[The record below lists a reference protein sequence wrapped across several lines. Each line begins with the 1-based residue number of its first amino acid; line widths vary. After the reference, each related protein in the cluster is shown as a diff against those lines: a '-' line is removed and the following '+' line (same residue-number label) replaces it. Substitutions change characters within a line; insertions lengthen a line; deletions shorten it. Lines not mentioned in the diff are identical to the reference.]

1 MLISMFRIFDSLGK
15 DFRFAL
21 RQLWKRPGFTITAV
35 LVLALGLGANA
46 AIFSVVNA
54 VLLEPLP
61 FARPE
66 SLMGLFERD
75 PVPNA
80 PYNNVAV
87 ANYLDWRRDT
97 TTFAQIAAAK
107 EVAFNL
113 SSKGNTFT
121 PLRIFGAACSA
132 NLFGTLG
139 VSPVLG
145 RTFREAEDKPGA
157 PPVAIISYGL
167 WKQRFA
173 GSRDVLQRRIR
184 LDDVEY
190 NIVGVM
196 PKNLRY
202 PTRRTQVWV
211 TLERYLP
218 ADVLA
223 SHDNHQIRVVG
234 RLRPGITEA
243 QGRAEIDGFVKRFR
257 RTHPAV
263 LIGRGATVVRL
274 DRSLVRDV
282 QNPLWILLGA
292 VGCLLIIACVNI
304 ANLLLTRALG
314 RQREIAIRAAVGAT
328 RAQIIRQLLI
338 ESITISLVGA
348 FTGLILAS
356 WGAPLLAA
364 HAPGADSLPQT
375 ANIQVNYTV
384 LLFTVAL
391 AVVAGVVAG
400 LFPAFGASRTDLVN
414 GLKEGSRSNTASR
427 AHTGTRHALIAVEVA
442 ISVMLLIGAGLL
454 IHSFARLQNVH
465 TGFRT
470 ENTITMGVTLPEAT
484 YRDRSAVAS
493 FSRELAGRIETIH
506 GVESSGLVSV
516 PPLSGRNG
524 DSVFRIEGHPLPA
537 GQFMD
542 LTTRSASPGYFQA
555 AGISLLAGRPFTLRD
570 TRGYDDA
577 HPGIDPVLIS
587 QSAVDKFFHGIDPIG
602 RYLDYGTDI
611 GPPLPRPDHHPFPRL
626 QVIGIVTDILVDPAT
641 PVGPTVYMPLQD
653 GDSQDVYVVAHT
665 TRNPDAA
672 ISALQNAIHGLDPDL
687 PIHDIRTVDQIA
699 AESTADRQFSLVLLT
714 LFALLA
720 VVLAAVGLYG
730 VVSYGV
736 SQRVA
741 EIGIRMALGATG
753 AGISRSILLQGM
765 KPAAIGIVAGLIGAA
780 FLTSTLKTMLFGVDR
795 IDPATF
801 LMVPFVLL
809 AIVILACTVP
819 AYRASRID
827 PITALRT
834 E

>member
-1 MLISMFRIFDSLGK
+1 MLRIFDRLGK

-21 RQLWKRPGFTITAV
+21 RQLWTRPGFTITAV

-61 FARPE
+61 FTHPE

-75 PVPNA
+75 PIPND

-87 ANYLDWRRDT
+87 ANYLDWRHDT
-97 TTFAQIAAAK
+97 TTFAQIAASK
-107 EVAFNL
+107 EVTFNL
-113 SSKGNTFT
+113 SSKGNGFT
-121 PLRIFGAACSA
+121 PQRIFGATCSA
-132 NLFGTLG
+132 NLFATLG

-173 GSRDVLQRRIR
+173 GSKDVLHRRIR

-196 PKNLRY
+196 PENLRY
-202 PTRRTQVWV
+202 PTRRAEVWV

-218 ADVLA
+218 ADTLA
-223 SHDNHQIRVVG
+223 SHDNHQVQVVG
-234 RLRPGITEA
+234 RLRPGVTEG
-243 QGRAEIDGFVKRFR
+243 QGRAEIDGFVQRFR
-257 RTHPAV
+257 KTHPAV

-274 DRSLVRDV
+274 DQSLVRNV
-282 QNPLWILLGA
+282 QDPLWILLGA
-292 VGCLLIIACVNI
+292 VGCLLVIACVNI

-314 RQREIAIRAAVGAT
+314 RQREMAIRAAVGAT
-328 RAQIIRQLLI
+328 RAQIMRQLLI
-338 ESITISLVGA
+338 ESITISLAGA

-364 HAPGADSLPQT
+364 HAPGGEALPQT

-384 LLFTVAL
+384 LLFTIGL
-391 AVVAGVVAG
+391 AVVTGIVAG
-400 LFPAFGASRTDLVN
+400 LFPAFSASQTDLVN

-427 AHTGTRHALIAVEVA
+427 AHAGTRHVLIAVEVA

-470 ENTITMGVTLPEAT
+470 ENTITMGVTLPDAT
-484 YRDRSAVAS
+484 YKDRAAVAS
-493 FSRELAGRIETIH
+493 FSRELSGRIETIH

-516 PPLSGRNG
+516 PPLSGSIT
-524 DSVFRIEGHPLPA
+524 DSAYHIEGHPLPA
-537 GQFMD
+537 GQLMD
-542 LTTRSASPGYFQA
+542 LTTRSASPGYFKA
-555 AGISLLAGRPFTLRD
+555 AGISLLAGRLFTLRD
-570 TRGYDDA
+570 TRGYNDA
-577 HPGIDPVLIS
+577 HPNVDPALIS
-587 QSAVDKFFHGIDPIG
+587 QSGVDKFFHGIDPIG
-602 RYLDYGTDI
+602 RYLDRGSDI
-611 GPPLPRPDHHPFPRL
+611 GPITAPPGHPYPRL
-626 QVIGIVTDILVDPAT
+626 QIIGIVSDILVDPAT
-641 PVGPTVYMPLQD
+641 PVQPTVYMPLQD
-653 GDSQDVYVVAHT
+653 GDARDLYVVAHT
-665 TRNPDAA
+665 TRNPESA
-672 ISALQNAIHGLDPDL
+672 ISALQNAIHSLDPDL

-714 LFALLA
+714 LFAALA

-730 VVSYGV
+730 VLSYGV
-736 SQRVA
+736 SQRVS

-753 AGISRSILLQGM
+753 VGISRSILLQGM
-765 KPAAIGIVAGLIGAA
+765 KPAIVGIIAGLIGAA
-780 FLTSTLKTMLFGVDR
+780 FLTSTLKAMLFGVDR

-801 LMVPFVLL
+801 VAVPVVLL
-809 AIVILACTVP
+809 MIVILACTIP